1 MTCDAV
7 KDLLDAF
14 VDGEIETGERS
25 AVLAHLS
32 TCAACRRE
40 ELALRSLL
48 ARAAAL
54 PREIAPRSDLW
65 PAVAGGIAP
74 LVVAFPK
81 RFLRSAVPLAAAAA
95 ALVALS
101 SAVTWR
107 VATSRDAGAREA
119 RVASAGFAVLVA
131 ASDPSDLFESERE
144 YARATRD
151 LLAAIEARRGAL
163 SPETIAAIELNVK
176 VIDDALHNLR
186 VALKA
191 DPENGELRQLLTG
204 THKRKLETLRR
215 IARLSKL

>member
-7 KDLLDAF
+7 THLLDGF
-14 VDGEIETGERS
+14 VDGDLDAGERK
-25 AVLAHLS
+25 AVEQHLAG
-32 TCAACRRE
+32 CDACRRE
-40 ELALRSLL
+40 EAALRSLL
-48 ARAAAL
+48 AQAAAL
-54 PREIAPRSDLW
+54 PREIAPRADLW
-65 PAVAGGIAP
+65 PAIAGGIAP
-74 LVVAFPK
+74 RVVAFPR
-81 RFLRSAVPLAAAAA
+81 RFLRTALPLAAAAA

-107 VATSRDAGAREA
+107 VAHSRDAGAREA

-131 ASDPSDLFESERE
+131 ASDPPDLFESERE

-151 LLAAIEARRGAL
+151 LLTAIEARRGAL
-163 SPETIAAIELNVK
+163 SPETIASVELNVK
-176 VIDDALHNLR
+176 VIDDALANLR

-191 DPENGELRQLLTG
+191 DPENDELRDLLTG

>member
-1 MTCDAV
+1 MTCDTL

-14 VDGEIETGERS
+14 VDGELAAAERS
-25 AVLAHLS
+25 AVLTHLAD
-32 TCAACRRE
+32 CAACRGE
-40 ELALRSLL
+40 ELALRSLV
-48 ARAAAL
+48 AQAAAL
-54 PREIAPRSDLW
+54 PREIAPRADLW

-74 LVVAFPK
+74 RVVAFPR
-81 RFLRSAVPLAAAAA
+81 RFVRSAVPLAAAAA

-131 ASDPSDLFESERE
+131 ASDPPDLYESERE

-151 LLAAIEARRGAL
+151 LLTAIEARHDAL
-163 SPETIAAIELNVK
+163 SPETIAAVELNVK

-191 DPENGELRQLLTG
+191 DPENGELRELLTG